1 MGTKRR
7 RQERVSA
14 QASEGD
20 LSGEQA
26 VWQQWIR
33 DLGRQLR
40 RRRELAGLSQDQLAR
55 RAGVSQGA
63 VSRLEMA
70 RGLATPLLIVVKI
83 NLVLARELGNL
94 DQTILDADRTL
105 DIRDALRSLEKTL
118 RPDAPRPTSDRD
130 FTALVRLYRE
140 TPAARREGLLAIVK
154 ATAAALQKSTEPD
167 PSPPR
172 SS

>member
-20 LSGEQA
+20 LSAEQA
-26 VWQQWIR
+26 VWQQLIR

-55 RAGVSQGA
+55 LAGVSQGA

-94 DQTILDADRTL
+94 DQTLLDADHTL
-105 DIRDALRSLEKTL
+105 DIRDALHSLERTL
-118 RPDAPRPTSDRD
+118 RTDAPRTTSDRN

-140 TPAARREGLLAIVK
+140 TPASRREGLLAIIK
-154 ATAAALQKSTEPD
+154 ATAAALKKGT
-167 PSPPR
+167 
-172 SS
+172 